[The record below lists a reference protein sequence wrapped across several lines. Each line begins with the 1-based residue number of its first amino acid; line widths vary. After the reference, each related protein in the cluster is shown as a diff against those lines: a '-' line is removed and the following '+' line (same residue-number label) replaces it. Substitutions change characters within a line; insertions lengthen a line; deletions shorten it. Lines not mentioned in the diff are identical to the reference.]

1 MKETYSLLKGI
12 YFHEQDVREKII
24 TRVQINLGIY
34 ITFFAMFAYMVRM
47 MDYDSNMS
55 TIVFF
60 YICSLC
66 FLALIFVSI
75 KHSKSAFVGMEY
87 RNFPRAT
94 EVLEY
99 KKKLINHANDIE
111 EYNKSYDKSE
121 IVPDPDYHTEQFTF
135 KWLTKCIDHNAHI
148 NESRR
153 ISIKRS
159 IKWLVL
165 SVIPLSMLS
174 TVFVIADLDVSSP
187 RKHTLIKD
195 DGVSQQIEIF
205 SKQISSQYNQL
216 LIQQIEATM
225 SDEKNEAPPP
235 PPPSMPVEPTWQIS
249 TEDAKDVIA
258 DDSHPINEG

>member
-1 MKETYSLLKGI
+1 
-12 YFHEQDVREKII
+12 
-24 TRVQINLGIY
+24 
-34 ITFFAMFAYMVRM
+34 
-47 MDYDSNMS
+47 
-55 TIVFF
+55 
-60 YICSLC
+60 
-66 FLALIFVSI
+66 
-75 KHSKSAFVGMEY
+75 
-87 RNFPRAT
+87 
-94 EVLEY
+94 
-99 KKKLINHANDIE
+99 
-111 EYNKSYDKSE
+111 
-121 IVPDPDYHTEQFTF
+121 
-135 KWLTKCIDHNAHI
+135 
-148 NESRR
+148 
-153 ISIKRS
+153 
-159 IKWLVL
+159 
-165 SVIPLSMLS
+165 MLS